1 MFGYIFFSVCYDL
14 IAVVVAFAVAV
25 VVVLL
30 LVVVN
35 KNKQQ
40 RAMNVCCLRSIVIS
54 VTGLIPKVMILLITA
69 LL

>member
-1 MFGYIFFSVCYDL
+1 MIDSLGNL
-14 IAVVVAFAVAV
+14 IAVVVAFAVAVAAV

-40 RAMNVCCLRSIVIS
+40 RTINVCCLRSIVIS